1 MIVFLIT
8 VERKWDQG
16 NGVKLSKFGYHF
28 SPKVLDLSSL
38 FNFLIQP
45 PVYSFITSLT
55 ADPSIPKYLP
65 ISLTLL
71 TMQYSN
77 PSQSNFEAL
86 TPTGSQER
94 SCMSMKYRPQNMG
107 LDADDGER
115 DVSRHPSL

>member
-1 MIVFLIT
+1 MMVLLATI
-8 VERKWDQG
+8 ERKWGQG

-28 SPKVLDLSSL
+28 SPKVLDLPSQFDL
-38 FNFLIQP
+38 FIQP
-45 PVYSFITSLT
+45 SLYPFITSLT
-55 ADPSIPKYLP
+55 ADPFIPKYLP
-65 ISLTLL
+65 SFFTLL
-71 TMQYSN
+71 TTQYSN